1 MNNIFSNFKESI
13 IEIMKETL
21 GTEDGLDFHKDL
33 GPSQDLLDISNKNK
47 FLVVE
52 ADVTGPETAGSISF
66 LIPAK
71 LSLSI
76 EYFMLMGQTTFDDD
90 LVITEATVDAV
101 QELLQ
106 MILKR
111 TSNSLENKNLGK
123 FKMGISN
130 AFLIDST
137 IDLDLN
143 KYEFYNRY
151 HWKQELNDVKI
162 DDDAYILFD
171 TVTNIIFKEEENNKA
186 NTIEKLEEGH
196 DNNSSQEIDENNI
209 TIEITDCDNRKK
221 IYRNELDNLKLLL
234 GIELKLS
241 VRIGRKKMLLKDV
254 VNLDIGKTIEL
265 EQLATEP
272 LEILVNEIK
281 IADGEIVVVDGKFGI
296 QITNI
301 STKVE
306 RLTKLR
312 YKV

>member
-1 MNNIFSNFKESI
+1 MNNVFSNFRDSI
-13 IEIMKETL
+13 VDIMKDML
-21 GTEDGLDFHKDL
+21 GTEEGLSFSNDI
-33 GPSQDLLDISNKNK
+33 GPSQNLLDISNKNK

-52 ADVTGPETAGSISF
+52 TDITGPETSGDMSF

-76 EYFMLMGQTTFDDD
+76 EYFMLMGQTTFDEE

-106 MILKR
+106 MILKK
-111 TSNSLENKNLGK
+111 TSNNLENNGLGK
-123 FKMGISN
+123 FRMVITN
-130 AFLIDST
+130 VFVIDST
-137 IDLDLN
+137 IDLDLD
-143 KYEFYNRY
+143 KYEFYNNY
-151 HWKQELNDVKI
+151 HWKQELNEVSI

-171 TVTNIIFKEEENNKA
+171 TVTNVLFKTEDKKDIENKTIEMKNEEN
-186 NTIEKLEEGH
+186 IEN
-196 DNNSSQEIDENNI
+196 DIDENNI

-265 EQLATEP
+265 EQLASEP
-272 LEILVNEIK
+272 LEILVNEVK
-281 IADGEIVVVDGKFGI
+281 IANGEIVVVDGKFGI

>member
-1 MNNIFSNFKESI
+1 MNNIFLNFRESI

-21 GTEDGLDFHKDL
+21 GTEDGLTFNKDI
-33 GPSQDLLDISNKNK
+33 GPSQNLLDISNKNK

-52 ADVTGPETAGSISF
+52 ANIVGPETAGSISF

-76 EYFMLMGQTTFDDD
+76 EYFMLMGQTTFDKE

-106 MILKR
+106 MILKK
-111 TSNSLENKNLGK
+111 TSNNLENQKLGK
-123 FKMGISN
+123 FKMGIAN

-143 KYEFYNRY
+143 KYEFYNSY
-151 HWKQELNDVKI
+151 HWTQELNDIRI

-171 TVTNIIFKEEENNKA
+171 AVTNILFKEEEPKKNVNPVVQIHED
-186 NTIEKLEEGH
+186 NRDEEV
-196 DNNSSQEIDENNI
+196 DENNI